1 MENLKNNMAITEHPS
16 IKTSGMG
23 FEPRNSN
30 SIPFSFKSDSNNFL
44 LSGTRVQ
51 TKAFMR
57 HLIERFG
64 ESARLGDV
72 LNGSKITERKLEN
85 IEERRNI

>member
-1 MENLKNNMAITEHPS
+1 MENIKNSMAEVQS
-16 IKTSGMG
+16 DIKKCRGWDLN
-23 FEPRNSN
+23 PV
-30 SIPFSFKSDSNNFL
+30 SIPFSFKNDSNNFV

-51 TKAFMR
+51 IKAFMR

-72 LNGSKITERKLEN
+72 LGSKITERKLEP

>member
-1 MENLKNNMAITEHPS
+1 MENPKNNMAAVQPDNKNVGDGILTPHS
-16 IKTSGMG
+16 
-23 FEPRNSN
+23 
-30 SIPFSFKSDSNNFL
+30 SIPFSFKNDSNNFL

-72 LNGSKITERKLEN
+72 LGSKITERKLEP

>member
-1 MENLKNNMAITEHPS
+1 MENIKNSMAEVQS
-16 IKTSGMG
+16 DIKKCRGWDLN
-23 FEPRNSN
+23 PV
-30 SIPFSFKSDSNNFL
+30 SIPFSFKNDSNNFV

-51 TKAFMR
+51 IKAFMR

-72 LNGSKITERKLEN
+72 LGSKITERKLEN

>member
-1 MENLKNNMAITEHPS
+1 MENPKNNMAEVELDSKKCRGWDLNP
-16 IKTSGMG
+16 
-23 FEPRNSN
+23 PV
-30 SIPFSFKSDSNNFL
+30 SIPFSFKNDSNNFL

-64 ESARLGDV
+64 EDARLGDV
-72 LNGSKITERKLEN
+72 LSGTSPKVHEPKLNKDMRTEVK
-85 IEERRNI
+85 

>member
-1 MENLKNNMAITEHPS
+1 MENPKNNMAEVELDSKKCRGWDLNP
-16 IKTSGMG
+16 
-23 FEPRNSN
+23 PV
-30 SIPFSFKSDSNNFL
+30 SIPFSFKNDSNNFL

-72 LNGSKITERKLEN
+72 LGSKITERKLEP

>member
-1 MENLKNNMAITEHPS
+1 MENTKNSMAAFQPGDKNVGGEILTDP
-16 IKTSGMG
+16 
-23 FEPRNSN
+23 
-30 SIPFSFKSDSNNFL
+30 IPFSFKNDSNNFL

-64 ESARLGDV
+64 EDARLGDI
-72 LNGSKITERKLEN
+72 LSGSKITERRLEN
-85 IEERRNI
+85 IEERSEI

>member
-1 MENLKNNMAITEHPS
+1 MAEVQPDNKNVGDGILT
-16 IKTSGMG
+16 
-23 FEPRNSN
+23 PRI
-30 SIPFSFKSDSNNFL
+30 SIPFSFKNDSNNFL

-72 LNGSKITERKLEN
+72 LGSKITEHMLEN
-85 IEERRNI
+85 IKERSEI